1 MKMVEYYFLTLY
13 VEEDINFHINYVR
26 EPLYKIN
33 EKLVAAHKSIIDNV
47 SQENLQPSGGGD
59 SVSGS
64 DKGKSKVSGCEVFD
78 NCIRMVDTIQNVKCE
93 LNVHFEEG
101 VYIYYPNM
109 TSQFN
114 AIEWWNSNIMMF

>member
-26 EPLYKIN
+26 EPLYKIY

-101 VYIYYPNM
+101 VYIYII
-109 TSQFN
+109 Q
-114 AIEWWNSNIMMF
+114 I